1 MIGRRCKHSNVF
13 SRPVLIARNLSGKPD
28 FKPRDLSQEIYCGGY
43 ISVDPPLPI
52 PNREV
57 KHTGADGSAI
67 PSVRVGSCRFSR
79 PSSRQ
84 DPGVALFLLGLG
96 RPKAPAPARSSMTL
110 RCFFHFNIISDIPY
124 RPFNRQ
130 TTVST
135 PRKVPDPGGPLMRTS
150 IIGARPPQNPC
161 ALFVLYDFGLCAVH
175 CGTIS
180 LTPVDSILS
189 MKRAD
194 SVDKTARN
202 GILSMKTH
210 VFVDKVAAVV
220 GVSLAWFRR
229 SKFRLHPFTNS
240 RTRAVR

>member
-84 DPGVALFLLGLG
+84 DPRVSLF
-96 RPKAPAPARSSMTL
+96 
-110 RCFFHFNIISDIPY
+110 F
-124 RPFNRQ
+124 
-130 TTVST
+130 
-135 PRKVPDPGGPLMRTS
+135 
-150 IIGARPPQNPC
+150 IGAKPPQGPC
-161 ALFVLYDFGLCAVH
+161 ALIHHLLPHLLIFLNLSYAKFFFKYYTHNHLLCIPH
-175 CGTIS
+175 Y
-180 LTPVDSILS
+180 
-189 MKRAD
+189 R
-194 SVDKTARN
+194 
-202 GILSMKTH
+202 
-210 VFVDKVAAVV
+210 
-220 GVSLAWFRR
+220 VSSTWR
-229 SKFRLHPFTNS
+229 SKPQRSGL
-240 RTRAVR
+240 AVRCGLL